1 MDEGPVEAGG
11 LWVERQ
17 NQLVFTEQG
26 LRVGLRV
33 GLPLG
38 EGDDPPP
45 AQSVSPATHTTVG
58 QCEPDVSVCVLSTHS
73 CDQTTGCQVEQ

>member
-1 MDEGPVEAGG
+1 MWRCVDEGPVEAGG

-17 NQLVFTEQG
+17 NQLVFTEQS
-26 LRVGLRV
+26 LRVGLWV

-58 QCEPDVSVCVLSTHS
+58 QCETDVCL
-73 CDQTTGCQVEQ
+73 CCQLTEVM